1 MPGDTTD
8 SSMRLSRV
16 EAEEADGR
24 ASDSVQESA
33 RPKLRQD
40 RSPVSYDSQLPP
52 TNSGP
57 DSTRSARPLL
67 ATVLVLYCV
76 EAFSLLPTSSVC
88 QIWQCW
94 LWPLVETT
102 VNYHWYVVLLLYSY
116 GPRLNGRLLISP
128 SRATTGRVAKLRRLG
143 WLATNQRARRPDVVW
158 ASQSKC
164 RLGASAGPRGQSLK
178 PLRSG

>member
-67 ATVLVLYCV
+67 ATVLVLRGGIFIV
-76 EAFSLLPTSSVC
+76 ADELGVPNLAM
-88 QIWQCW
+88 
-94 LWPLVETT
+94 LV
-102 VNYHWYVVLLLYSY
+102 V
-116 GPRLNGRLLISP
+116 
-128 SRATTGRVAKLRRLG
+128 AT
-143 WLATNQRARRPDVVW
+143 
-158 ASQSKC
+158 C
-164 RLGASAGPRGQSLK
+164 
-178 PLRSG
+178 